1 MWSSRA
7 CLGSPVPLVGERA
20 AHLGWA
26 WRLAP
31 GQCHHPQGLDLEQE
45 RRVHG
50 GPTWGGVEVE
60 EGGLCQGCRG
70 LLQASGSLT
79 GCPGPSPTCGV
90 DGWKGKAASIVLG
103 EDEAALEKGKGTVG
117 KK

>member
-7 CLGSPVPLVGERA
+7 CLGSLVPLVGERA

-26 WRLAP
+26 WRPAP

-50 GPTWGGVEVE
+50 GHRLGRYEVE
-60 EGGLCQGCRG
+60 EGALCQGCRG
-70 LLQASGSLT
+70 LLQARLT
-79 GCPGPSPTCGV
+79 DCPGPCPRCGV
-90 DGWKGKAASIVLG
+90 DGWKGKAASAVLG
-103 EDEAALEKGKGTVG
+103 EDGAALEKGKGTVG